1 MKLLKRLFQ
10 LIVILI
16 LALCAGVTVCA
27 LNPDLTKVL
36 AEKVEELQLG
46 GASDKAEVLAGN
58 EDSSGGADSLGSA
71 DSSGNTDNSRPQAS
85 DTAGDGQASSDD
97 KVQSLPTVEEY
108 VVPSQEDIRVPGAV
122 GGKLGYEPV
131 SDTGYEIEETEATDL
146 QKQLEKGN
154 TGADYEF
161 DALKYPYYAM
171 LTPNMQKLYK
181 QIYGNALELVTSFAP
196 VIEISAQDVKTVF
209 EAVYNDHPELF
220 WLETGYS
227 CQYLKNGRCVEITL
241 QYNRIANKLENAKAQ
256 FEAEANAIL
265 KNAKTLATNYEKE
278 KYVHDA
284 LISNT
289 EYNMNA
295 SMNQSAYSALV
306 NKESVCA
313 GYARAYQ
320 YLLQQ
325 LGIPC
330 YYCTGYSG
338 GDHAWNIVQLE
349 DGYYNVDVTWDD
361 TAPATYDYFNK
372 TDGDYASTHMREGLS
387 RYLPACTG
395 QKYRNLESGEPPEI
409 TVNKQADTDAEGEE
423 VEEEL
428 VAGDT
433 DSLPEDN
440 SLVSQGYVNENPQKP
455 LTWEDDRKKTSTN
468 DTEEES
474 AYGMEDYYADCLKQM
489 VAAGAG
495 EKQFTNTIPQ
505 ALWSAIERAY
515 SDGSYRKGYVD
526 EALKKLGMSNF
537 AIQLQVQRIDGDY
550 YKLYHN
556 IYTW

>member
-1 MKLLKRLFQ
+1 MKLLKRLFKF
-10 LIVILI
+10 IVILI

-27 LNPDLTKVL
+27 FNPDLTKAL
-36 AEKVEELQLG
+36 AEKVEELHLG
-46 GASDKAEVLAGN
+46 ESSEKAE
-58 EDSSGGADSLGSA
+58 DSLGNEQGSESNI
-71 DSSGNTDNSRPQAS
+71 DSSENSAGNSQNQTQDAVGS
-85 DTAGDGQASSDD
+85 GQASSDNGT
-97 KVQSLPTVEEY
+97 QSLPDVEEY
-108 VVPSQEDIRVPGAV
+108 VAPSEEDIRVPGAV
-122 GGKLGYEPV
+122 GDRLGYEPV
-131 SDTGYEIEETEATDL
+131 SDNGQQIGEAEATDL
-146 QKQLEKGN
+146 QKQLETGN
-154 TGADYEF
+154 TGADYDF
-161 DALKYPYYAM
+161 DAVKYPYYAM
-171 LTPNMQKLYK
+171 LGSDMQKLYR

-196 VIEISAQDVKTVF
+196 VIEISTEDVKTVF

-241 QYNRIANKLENAKAQ
+241 QYNRTANKLESAKEQ

-265 KNAKTLATNYEKE
+265 KNAKTLASNYEKE

-284 LISNT
+284 LLTNT
-289 EYNMNA
+289 EYDMGA
-295 SMNQSAYSALV
+295 GMNQSAYSALV

-361 TAPATYDYFNK
+361 TTPATYDYFNK
-372 TDGDYASTHMREGLS
+372 SDADYASTHMREGLS
-387 RYLPACTG
+387 RYLPACVG
-395 QKYRNLESGEPPEI
+395 QKYRNLESGEPQQI
-409 TVNKQADTDAEGEE
+409 TVNPQTDGGAEGEE
-423 VEEEL
+423 VEGEL

-433 DSLPEDN
+433 ENLPDDN

-455 LTWEDDRKKTSTN
+455 LSWESNRNQTDPDGTK
-468 DTEEES
+468 EES
-474 AYGMEDYYADCLKQM
+474 AYGLEDYYTDCLKQM
-489 VAAGAG
+489 VSVGAG

-515 SDGSYRKGYVD
+515 SDGSYKKGYVD
-526 EALKKLGMSNF
+526 EALKELGMSNF
-537 AIQLQVQRIDGDY
+537 AIQLQVQRIDGNY